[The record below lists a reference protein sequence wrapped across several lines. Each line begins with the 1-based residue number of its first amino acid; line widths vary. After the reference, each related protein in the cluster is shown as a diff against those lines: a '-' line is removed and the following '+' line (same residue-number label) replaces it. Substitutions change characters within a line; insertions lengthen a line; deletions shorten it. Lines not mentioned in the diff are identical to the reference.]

1 MRYSYLAKNSSGI
14 VTKGFIDSPDQDS
27 AAESLGKKGLTPIS
41 VKSDERKTIMS
52 IINDKTT
59 FVSAAQKVNLSRQLA
74 TLISAG
80 IPITQSMDI
89 LSQQTENKKLREA
102 ITEIGSDIQ
111 GGLSLSA
118 AAEKQTFLFK
128 PLHISIMKAGEVSG
142 TLDTSLERMADEIE
156 KEHELVAKIRGAM
169 IYPGFIF
176 SSMMLVM
183 VFMVIYVIPQLSGI
197 FDQLGGD
204 LPPTTKF
211 LMTLSDVLTHYGI
224 YIGIG
229 LIVLVVYLKNLIKKN
244 QKVRLVWHNII
255 LHMPLIGKKLVRK
268 INMVRFTR
276 TLGTMLSSGITALEA
291 LESTRDALQNEEYK
305 VEVAEATEKVKNGSS
320 MGEAFK
326 KEKYFPNMVAQMLSV
341 GEETGTVDKI
351 MEKVTR
357 FYQQEVDN
365 TIENLESILQPLIM
379 ILIGFMIA
387 FLMISIIVPIYS
399 ISNLF

>member
-1 MRYSYLAKNSSGI
+1 
-14 VTKGFIDSPDQDS
+14 
-27 AAESLGKKGLTPIS
+27 
-41 VKSDERKTIMS
+41 
-52 IINDKTT
+52 
-59 FVSAAQKVNLSRQLA
+59 
-74 TLISAG
+74 
-80 IPITQSMDI
+80 
-89 LSQQTENKKLREA
+89 
-102 ITEIGSDIQ
+102 
-111 GGLSLSA
+111 
-118 AAEKQTFLFK
+118 
-128 PLHISIMKAGEVSG
+128 
-142 TLDTSLERMADEIE
+142 
-156 KEHELVAKIRGAM
+156 M